1 MLFRS
6 KAAAPSPLLQVFP
19 NPAPAGLAI
28 AVAHPLQ
35 AGPAGHFSIYSFDG
49 RLVATVAAAP
59 GSTTTPLPTNSL
71 AAGNYLLVYEAAPG
85 APRLSTKFVKTE

>member
-1 MLFRS
+1 
-6 KAAAPSPLLQVFP
+6 

-28 AVAHPLQ
+28 TVAHPLQ
-35 AGPAGHFSIYSFDG
+35 TGLAGRFSIYSFDG

-59 GSTTTPLPTNSL
+59 GSTATPLPISQL